1 MSAKKGKTQNG
12 RPSDDNDISA
22 QLESIRLSLQTAI
35 EESEKRLETSMATHV
50 QTINKSIQDQQ
61 KTINSLVQST
71 TENSDKI
78 LTNELDIAQL
88 QTDVQGILVSNQQL
102 KKEVSDLR
110 KLVDIHSIRNRVT
123 EQRLEE
129 QTDRSTRKTIV
140 FRGIPEKDGL
150 EKDKKVTRE
159 SVADAVA
166 KATLMK
172 KEVVFKAM
180 ERVHRSGNPE
190 NKKKKGKRD
199 VFAVFY
205 DWNQAQEVLWKFRK
219 NGRNSGI
226 FIDQLFGKNTSYRRD
241 LALQYRKELKD
252 NGDIAKGFVAYPAK
266 LLVKYDKDDK
276 DEKYTMVKDF
286 SKEEIP
292 LEILQNNQ
300 VVDDQ

>member
-1 MSAKKGKTQNG
+1 MSAKKGKNQNG

-150 EKDKKVTRE
+150 EKDHKVTRE

-180 ERVHRSGNPE
+180 ECVHRSGNPE

-205 DWNQAQEVLWKFRK
+205 DWNC
-219 NGRNSGI
+219 
-226 FIDQLFGKNTSYRRD
+226 
-241 LALQYRKELKD
+241 
-252 NGDIAKGFVAYPAK
+252 
-266 LLVKYDKDDK
+266 
-276 DEKYTMVKDF
+276 
-286 SKEEIP
+286 
-292 LEILQNNQ
+292 
-300 VVDDQ
+300 